1 MQNSNFRQK
10 SFEFKFTVSKLQAS
24 IYKSDTSLDKPDKL
38 LADAI
43 LNTFDFAFALRPY
56 DMQVDISLGS
66 FTIDDKMVEESSRFQ
81 QLVTSDLD
89 HAGKHGT
96 TDLVRIRY
104 ARVQPDSPEFMTV
117 HEGNNQVKLDANYL
131 HCCR

>member
-1 MQNSNFRQK
+1 
-10 SFEFKFTVSKLQAS
+10 
-24 IYKSDTSLDKPDKL
+24 
-38 LADAI
+38 
-43 LNTFDFAFALRPY
+43 
-56 DMQVDISLGS
+56 MQVDISLGS

-89 HAGKHGT
+89 HAGKYGT

-131 HCCR
+131 HCWR